1 VSEPF
6 TIVDTRRVFDGKVA
20 SVRVDRVRM
29 PKGTVAA
36 REVVEHDRAV
46 AVVALDDDD
55 RVVLVEQY
63 RHPFRRRLWELPAG
77 LMDVADEP
85 PLITA
90 QRELLEEAGIAA
102 ASWAVLVDIASSPG
116 FTDEAVRIFL
126 ARKLSDAGRP
136 PGTDDEESDL
146 RIVRVSLDDAVA
158 AVFAGT
164 IVNSSAVAGLL
175 ATHGALH
182 RDLELRPAD
191 DGWSTGP
198 AVTRAEG
205 ESAFAPL
212 LPGVAQRADS
222 EDSGPDGSR
231 SEGTD
236 AEHPDAEVVAG

>member
-6 TIVDTRRVFDGKVA
+6 AVLDSRRVFDGKVA
-20 SVRVDRVRM
+20 SVRIDRVRM
-29 PKGTVAA
+29 PQGTVAA

-46 AVVALDDDD
+46 AVVAVDDDG
-55 RVVLVEQY
+55 RVALVEQY

-77 LMDVADEP
+77 LMDVTDEP
-85 PLITA
+85 PLVTA
-90 QRELLEEAGIAA
+90 QRELLEETGIAA

-126 ARKLSDAGRP
+126 ARVLSDAGRP

-175 ATHGALH
+175 AAQSALH
-182 RDLELRPAD
+182 RATELRPAD
-191 DGWSTGP
+191 DGWSAGP
-198 AVTRAEG
+198 AVTRADG

-212 LPGVAQRADS
+212 LPGVAGR
-222 EDSGPDGSR
+222 
-231 SEGTD
+231 
-236 AEHPDAEVVAG
+236 PDAEGADG